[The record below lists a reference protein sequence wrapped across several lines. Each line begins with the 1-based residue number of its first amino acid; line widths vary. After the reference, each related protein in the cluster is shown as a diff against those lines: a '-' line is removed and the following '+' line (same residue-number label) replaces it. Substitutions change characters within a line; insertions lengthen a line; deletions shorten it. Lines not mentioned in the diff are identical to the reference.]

1 MNPTPNPRRGPARVL
16 RAIRNLCRNSRRS
29 HATARSTRA
38 GPLGSCLNCLGVDA
52 PPRRQDEEL
61 REFFV
66 PFGTVEDAVVI
77 MERDDP
83 GRSRG
88 FGFVT
93 YTPARPGAV
102 D

>member
-1 MNPTPNPRRGPARVL
+1 
-16 RAIRNLCRNSRRS
+16 
-29 HATARSTRA
+29 
-38 GPLGSCLNCLGVDA
+38 
-52 PPRRQDEEL
+52 
-61 REFFV
+61 V

>member
-1 MNPTPNPRRGPARVL
+1 MLAHLARVAL
-16 RAIRNLCRNSRRS
+16 VWAL
-29 HATARSTRA
+29 T
-38 GPLGSCLNCLGVDA
+38 
-52 PPRRQDEEL
+52 PPPPRQDEEL

-93 YTPARPGAV
+93 YAPRWTRGS
-102 D
+102 